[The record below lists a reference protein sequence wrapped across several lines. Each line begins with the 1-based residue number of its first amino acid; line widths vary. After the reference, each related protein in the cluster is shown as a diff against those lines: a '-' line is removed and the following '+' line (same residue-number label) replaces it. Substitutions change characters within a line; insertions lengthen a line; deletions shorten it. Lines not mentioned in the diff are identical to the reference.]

1 MASGHLQL
9 DTSQAV
15 ALFSAPTGR
24 FRHIPY
30 PLEFSVM
37 TGTQVYSVSVNFW
50 GHSRDSE

>member
-15 ALFSAPTGR
+15 ALFSATTGC